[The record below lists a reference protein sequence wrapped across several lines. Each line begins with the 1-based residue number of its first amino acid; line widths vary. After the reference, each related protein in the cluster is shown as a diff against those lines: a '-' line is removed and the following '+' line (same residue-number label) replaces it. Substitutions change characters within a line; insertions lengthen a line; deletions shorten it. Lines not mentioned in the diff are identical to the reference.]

1 LDDGR
6 ITAASKEQAEEDR
19 IAVYEVLRKAG
30 WILENKKSDQEGDA
44 SQLKEYLGFLIDT
57 ISMNVRLTDV
67 KKQQIL
73 KQIWETISLGPNRLP
88 AKELA
93 KTLGKIIATEPALG
107 PVVIMAARA
116 AYLRLDEADR
126 DRGWHTQL
134 TMDKESIDGLTFFAE
149 Q

>member
-1 LDDGR
+1 
-6 ITAASKEQAEEDR
+6 
-19 IAVYEVLRKAG
+19 
-30 WILENKKSDQEGDA
+30 
-44 SQLKEYLGFLIDT
+44 
-57 ISMNVRLTDV
+57 
-67 KKQQIL
+67 
-73 KQIWETISLGPNRLP
+73 
-88 AKELA
+88 LA

>member
-73 KQIWETISLGPNRLP
+73 KQI
-88 AKELA
+88 
-93 KTLGKIIATEPALG
+93 
-107 PVVIMAARA
+107 
-116 AYLRLDEADR
+116 
-126 DRGWHTQL
+126 
-134 TMDKESIDGLTFFAE
+134 
-149 Q
+149 